1 MSAFG
6 EQAFRDY
13 DSDAHTCGLMD
24 GVVLDARDRA
34 AKRKLA
40 SSAVPDLVWL
50 RRTVPLSMWL
60 GIWI

>member
-1 MSAFG
+1 VSAFG

-34 AKRKLA
+34 GKRKLA
-40 SSAVPDLVWL
+40 SSTVRGLVWR
-50 RRTVPLSMWL
+50 RRTVLLSMWL
-60 GIWI
+60 GI